1 MTTRTIASAAAALLC
16 ALTGVAASATNWYAT
31 IKRENMPTYALKGE
45 PFSATF
51 SITNTDATESI
62 NSIAILYAPTGGTSM
77 TVTHTMS
84 EPVEPGTTATETID
98 GFICDAEGETVYSTY
113 TLSAVNG
120 EANLSGSYTYN
131 YMLCASEII
140 PRNVV
145 MEETT
150 SITCGYCPRGLVA
163 FDYLNEKYP
172 DGSWLGVSIHT
183 NDMLYTPAY
192 ADYLKKVG
200 TSTPRCTVNRD
211 FSSSIG
217 VYYLS
222 MEDTYL
228 QRRAYPAFVSI
239 SAEAEPQSTDD
250 PTHVTVKSSARFVF
264 DRSNEYRFAY
274 TVTENNVGPYPQYNY
289 YSGSSNDEGGWEKKA
304 STVATIFSDIPRDG
318 TIYAGVEGSLPEQI
332 TAGEVYTTEQSID
345 VSDVEDMTNA
355 YVTVMVID
363 GSTMEIA
370 NAVRI
375 PLLASTSGSPE
386 LSAATEANSVTVSA
400 ISGAIRFSRATS
412 ARIYSLSGTLVAAPE
427 RATEVTL
434 PAGTYIVVPASQ
446 PAVKVVL

>member
-1 MTTRTIASAAAALLC
+1 MTTRIIASMAITMLC
-16 ALTGVAASATNWYAT
+16 ALGNVAASATNWYAT
-31 IKRENMPTYALKGE
+31 IKRETMPTYALMGE

-51 SITNTDATESI
+51 TITNSDATESI
-62 NSIAILYAPTGGTSM
+62 NTIDVLYSPASGTAM
-77 TVTHTMS
+77 TVSHTMS
-84 EPVEPGTTATETID
+84 TPVEPGATVTETID
-98 GFICDAEGETVYSTY
+98 GFVCDVEGETVFSTY

-120 EANLSGSYTYN
+120 EPNLSGSYTYN

-172 DGSWLGVSIHT
+172 DGSWIGISIHT
-183 NDMLYTPAY
+183 NDLLYTPAY
-192 ADYLKKVG
+192 ADYITKVG

-217 VYYLS
+217 VYYLT

-228 QRRAYPAFVSI
+228 QRRAYPATVSI
-239 SAEAEPQSTDD
+239 SASAEPQSPDD
-250 PTHVTVKSSARFVF
+250 PTHVTVKSSARFLF

-289 YSGSSNDEGGWEKKA
+289 YSGYTSDEGGWEKKG
-304 STVATIFSDIPRDG
+304 SSVATIFSDIPRDG

-345 VSDVEDMTNA
+345 VSDVEDLSNA

-363 GSTMEIA
+363 ASTLEMA

-375 PLLASTSGSPE
+375 PLLAVTSDCPE
-386 LSAATEANSVTVSA
+386 VSNADANAVTVSV
-400 ISGAIRFSRATS
+400 ISGAIRFSRPTS
-412 ARIYSLSGTLVAAPE
+412 ARIYSLSGSLVAAPA
-427 RATEVTL
+427 RATQVTL
-434 PAGTYIVVPASQ
+434 PAGTYIVVPTSQ